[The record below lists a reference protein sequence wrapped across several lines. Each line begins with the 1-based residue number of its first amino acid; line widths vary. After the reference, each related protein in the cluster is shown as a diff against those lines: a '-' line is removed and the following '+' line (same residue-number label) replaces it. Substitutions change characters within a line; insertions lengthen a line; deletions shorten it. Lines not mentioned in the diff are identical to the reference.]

1 MNTIKE
7 KIMAIPNPY
16 DDFDYDGRHYMLVGY
31 ERGMADSAEVAQEYV
46 NKLELAQKFNLEA
59 VQESCAGL
67 AMLSLNERAK
77 MEALIAELR
86 EVCFDEQSGGYF
98 HRLDIGGA
106 EISEVLDK
114 WSTK

>member
-16 DDFDYDGRHYMLVGY
+16 EDISRDGSHMFVGY
-31 ERGMADSAEVAQEYV
+31 ERGVADSAEVAQEYV
-46 NKLELAQKFNLEA
+46 D
-59 VQESCAGL
+59 
-67 AMLSLNERAK
+67 
-77 MEALIAELR
+77 ALIAELR